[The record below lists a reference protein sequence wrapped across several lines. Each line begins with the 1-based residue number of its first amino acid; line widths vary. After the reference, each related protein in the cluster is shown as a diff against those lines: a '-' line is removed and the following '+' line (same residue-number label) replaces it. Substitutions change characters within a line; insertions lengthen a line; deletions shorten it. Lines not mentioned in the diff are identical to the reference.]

1 MSPTRSLLVVEDD
14 DTLRQLLADQL
25 VSSGLFLVAEAATLA
40 KASQHLNAPDVQC
53 DAIILDISLPDG
65 DGCDFCARIRKQGHM
80 MPILMLTGAAGE
92 DDVVNALNAGANDYL
107 VKPFR
112 VNELLARLQAQ
123 LRLFDMSENAAL
135 TIGSYTFRPGAKLLI
150 GANKTRRLRLTAKE
164 VDLLKFLHRHA
175 NLVVSRQTLLEAV
188 WGYHAGVTTHT
199 LETHIYRLRQ
209 KIETDPA
216 DARLLMTVPG
226 GYRLNLGPVAQ
237 HAAE

>member
-1 MSPTRSLLVVEDD
+1 MLPTRSLLVVEDD
-14 DTLRQLLADQL
+14 DAVRQLLADQL
-25 VSSGLFLVAEAATLA
+25 VSSGLFHVAEAANLA
-40 KASQHLNAPDVQC
+40 EAGQHLDAPDVQC

-80 MPILMLTGAAGE
+80 MPVLMLTGAASE
-92 DDVVNALNAGANDYL
+92 DDIVSALNAGANDYL

-123 LRLFDMSENAAL
+123 LRLFDASENAVL
-135 TIGSYTFRPGAKLLI
+135 TIGSSTFRPGAKLLI
-150 GANKTRRLRLTAKE
+150 GADKTRRLHLTSKE
-164 VDLLKFLHRHA
+164 VGLLKFLHRHA
-175 NLVVSRQTLLEAV
+175 NQVVSRETLLEVV

-216 DARLLMTVPG
+216 NARLLMTVPG
-226 GYRLNLGPVAQ
+226 GYRLDLRPAAQ
-237 HAAE
+237 HAAA